1 MIEVDRLSHSIGGSG
16 ILKDVTTSI
25 PAGGIT
31 AIIGPNGAGKSTLL
45 NLIARQSPIESGR
58 ITVDGLD
65 VSTTDTRQLALK
77 MAYVAQNTGVASR
90 LRVAELVGFGR
101 WPHCHGRPTQADREA
116 VTEALALF
124 SLDGLEN
131 RFLDELSGGQKQRA
145 FIAMAHAQAT
155 DWLLL
160 DEPLNNLDMF
170 HARKLMRDLDTLSRE
185 LNRSV
190 VMVVHEIN
198 YACAWADHVIGMRD
212 GRVVIE
218 GPVEDV
224 VTEVGMRTLYD
235 LDAHVTEIDGHR
247 HVLHHV

>member
-1 MIEVDRLSHSIGGSG
+1 MIEIENLSHTIGGSE
-16 ILKDVTTSI
+16 ILSNVSTSI
-25 PAGGIT
+25 PSGGIT

-45 NLIARQSPIESGR
+45 NLIARQDPIQSGR
-58 ITVDGLD
+58 IAIDGLN

-77 MAYVAQNTGVASR
+77 MAYVAQNTAVASR
-90 LRVAELVGFGR
+90 LRVAELIGFGR
-101 WPHCHGRPTQADREA
+101 WPHCHGRPTQMDRDA
-116 VTEALALF
+116 VSEALALF
-124 SLDGLEN
+124 FLDGLGN

-170 HARKLMRDLDTLSRE
+170 HARKLMRDLDVLSHERK
-185 LNRSV
+185 RSV

-198 YACAWADHVIGMRD
+198 YACAWADHVIGLRD
-212 GRVVIE
+212 GRVVAE
-218 GPVEDV
+218 GPVEEV
-224 VTEVGMRTLYD
+224 VTESGMRLLYD
-235 LDAHVTEIDGHR
+235 LETKVTEFEGHR